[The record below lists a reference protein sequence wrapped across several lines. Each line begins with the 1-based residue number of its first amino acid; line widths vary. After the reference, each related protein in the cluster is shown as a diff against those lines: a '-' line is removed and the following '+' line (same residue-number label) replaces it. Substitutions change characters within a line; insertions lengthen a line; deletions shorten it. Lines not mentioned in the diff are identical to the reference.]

1 MEKYFYIKQKIEML
15 FLFNFTCIIST
26 KKMNSQAICA
36 INLLQ
41 RGEHHD
47 VMNYIKNFNGSG
59 GFMYNYE
66 EQYAD
71 VIKKADQLLDPDGMH
86 SGGSWGC
93 MLRTI
98 QAVLN
103 GETTVEELKEQ
114 DRQSDERYRLYLIEQ
129 ERKKKEAAEAAQT
142 QAEAQAQAI
151 KYTWTSKLLYNSSY
165 TFGE

>member
-1 MEKYFYIKQKIEML
+1 
-15 FLFNFTCIIST
+15 
-26 KKMNSQAICA
+26 MNSQAICA
-36 INLLQ
+36 IYLLQ

-71 VIKKADQLLDPDGMH
+71 ASEKAEQLLDPNGMH
-86 SGGSWGC
+86 SGGSWSC

-103 GETTVEELKEQ
+103 GETTVEELIEQ

-129 ERKKKEAAEAAQT
+129 ERKKKEAAEAATT
-142 QAEAQAQAI
+142 QAV